1 MTQFINFQKGVNAKC
16 EPEEVFI
23 VDDDTS
29 SSVEII
35 QQNNADKLPAKS
47 KVEED
52 VKPTTPAKSESKK
65 RKSSSESPQPKGL

>member
-1 MTQFINFQKGVNAKC
+1 M
-16 EPEEVFI
+16 FI

-35 QQNNADKLPAKS
+35 QEDNADKLPAKP
-47 KVEED
+47 KADEE

>member
-1 MTQFINFQKGVNAKC
+1 MNAKC
-16 EPEEVFI
+16 EPEVFI

-52 VKPTTPAKSESKK
+52 VKPTTPAKSERKK

>member
-1 MTQFINFQKGVNAKC
+1 M
-16 EPEEVFI
+16 FI

-35 QQNNADKLPAKS
+35 QEDNADKLPAKP
-47 KVEED
+47 KVDEE

-65 RKSSSESPQPKGL
+65 QKSSSELPQPKGL

>member
-1 MTQFINFQKGVNAKC
+1 M
-16 EPEEVFI
+16 FI

-29 SSVEII
+29 SSVEIV
-35 QQNNADKLPAKS
+35 QQANTDKLPAKR
-47 KVEED
+47 KLEEE